1 MSKTGG
7 IITMRILDKNGS
19 TKKIQTNRRRAIR
32 EKCLNCAGWYP
43 SVVERCDNES
53 YQQPCPLHPFR
64 SGQGKQNAK
73 ERARAIRDYCFW
85 CMNDQP
91 GEVSK
96 CPSTLCPLFPYRQS
110 AVDRSVNLAE
120 N

>member
-1 MSKTGG
+1 MKKAGS
-7 IITMRILDKNGS
+7 ITMKILSPNGF
-19 TKKIQTNRRRAIR
+19 KVIATNRRKAVR
-32 EKCLNCAGWYP
+32 EKCFNCMGWSYDAIGK
-43 SVVERCDNES
+43 CDNES

-64 SGQGKQNAK
+64 SGQGKQNAQ
-73 ERARAIRDYCFW
+73 ERNRAIRDYCLW

-96 CPSTLCPLFPYRQS
+96 CPSSLCPLFPYRQS
-110 AVDRSVNLAE
+110 QVDRSVNLAE